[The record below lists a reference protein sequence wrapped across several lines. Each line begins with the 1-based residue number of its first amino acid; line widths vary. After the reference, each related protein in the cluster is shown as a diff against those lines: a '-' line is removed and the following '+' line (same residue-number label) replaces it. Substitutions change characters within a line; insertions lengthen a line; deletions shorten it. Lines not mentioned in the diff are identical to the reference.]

1 MIASPAHKN
10 RQLLPNHNQE
20 NTNKQTNNLIQQQQ
34 QLISLQNQLCTQEK
48 IVLLLFQASTTKRA
62 PSSQHKQSKT
72 RQDNKTQICQEQIT
86 TSSPHRGLSL
96 IQ

>member
-1 MIASPAHKN
+1 MIASLAHKN

-20 NTNKQTNNLIQQQQ
+20 NTNKQTKNLIQQQQ

-48 IVLLLFQASTTKRA
+48 TVLLLFQASTTKRA

-72 RQDNKTQICQEQIT
+72 RQDNKTQICQKRIT
-86 TSSPHRGLSL
+86 TSLPHRGLSL

>member
-10 RQLLPNHNQE
+10 RQLLPNQNQE
-20 NTNKQTNNLIQQQQ
+20 STNKQTNNLIQQHQ
-34 QLISLQNQLCTQEK
+34 QLISLQNQLYTQEK
-48 IVLLLFQASTTKRA
+48 AVLLLFQAATTKKA

-72 RQDNKTQICQEQIT
+72 RQSNKTQICQERIA
-86 TSSPHRGLSL
+86 TSLPHRGLSL